1 MCKVYVIVSGK
12 GGVGKTTMSSGIATV
27 ISDYGKKTLLI
38 DMDIG
43 LRNLDI
49 IMGLENK
56 IVYHLFD
63 VLDGRCKIKQALIS
77 SRRKDTLFLLPAAQS
92 KSVSE
97 LDVKRFGE
105 LLIVLR
111 EAFDYIIIDSPAG
124 ADAGFLNAI
133 KYSDEAIVIVSPDV
147 TSVRDADHILG
158 KLSEFDIPCHKL
170 VINRYRMIS
179 GFMGAILGSRDISRI
194 LGITDTFIVPE
205 SISVI
210 NRNNHGSEL
219 YKNGTV
225 YKAVKKIADAMM

>member
-12 GGVGKTTMSSGIATV
+12 GGVGKTTISSGIASV
-27 ISDYGKKTLLI
+27 ISDSGKKTLLI

-77 SRRKDTLFLLPAAQS
+77 SGSRNNLFLLPAAQS
-92 KSVSE
+92 KSVSD
-97 LDVKRFGE
+97 LNVKKFGE

-111 EAFDYIIIDSPAG
+111 EAFDCIIIDSPAG
-124 ADAGFLNAI
+124 ADTGFLNAI
-133 KYSDEAIVIVSPDV
+133 KYSDEAVVVVSPDV
-147 TSVRDADHILG
+147 TSVRDADHVLG
-158 KLSEFDIPCHKL
+158 RLSEFDIPCHKL
-170 VINRYRMIS
+170 VINRYRMIP
-179 GFMGAILGSRDISRI
+179 GLAGAILGSSDISRI
-194 LGITDTFIVPE
+194 LGINDTFVVPE
-205 SISVI
+205 SLSVI

-219 YKNGTV
+219 YKNGAV

>member
-12 GGVGKTTMSSGIATV
+12 GGVGKTTMSSGIASV
-27 ISDYGKKTLLI
+27 ISDSDKKTLLI

-77 SRRKDTLFLLPAAQS
+77 SGRKENLFLLPAAQS

-97 LDVKRFGE
+97 LNVKKFGE

-124 ADAGFLNAI
+124 ADAGFMNAI
-133 KYSDEAIVIVSPDV
+133 KYSDEAVIIVSPDV

-158 KLSEFDIPCHKL
+158 KLSEYDIPCHKL
-170 VINRYRMIS
+170 IINRYKKIREMT
-179 GFMGAILGSRDISRI
+179 GAILGSRDISRI
-194 LGITDTFIVPE
+194 LGINETFIVPE
-205 SISVI
+205 STSVI
-210 NRNNHGSEL
+210 SKNNHGSEL
-219 YKNGTV
+219 YKNGVV
-225 YKAVKKIADAMM
+225 YKALKKIADAMV